1 MAFFCPSQL
10 TLKRKVLHSK
20 TPYPPDVYRPSTSL
34 EQNGTVR
41 LEVTKSALKNGSTP
55 NHKHEKRN
63 VRISESGFKHET
75 LIERKIRA
83 ATLAKP
89 ANIRVKVTKSYDPV
103 DKEELKVRK
112 GHYVKILYQQ
122 NDWVYVIDSS
132 GSEGFIPLCYCSTTN
147 VSTDSKSST
156 SGYEDSFEDSEDGV
170 ADRTAVAVYNESL
183 TSCDS
188 HNSKSMTYFPKRA
201 YGPQLTVLYDYT
213 AHDEND
219 LSVCRGEFV
228 MLLNDQDQDW
238 LWVSTEDG
246 EEGFVPRS
254 FVVSHVCE
262 ACMQRLSSPNAAS
275 MSSPDLNSSD
285 VTPTSSCSTGKKS
298 KSSYTDVTSSASSE
312 KTYTLK
318 GTRLIVL
325 HNFQGKALDDLP
337 VRPGEYVYANLKDQI
352 VPGFIWAYSPNRKKS
367 GFIPEDHVKEPVVT
381 DI

>member
-10 TLKRKVLHSK
+10 MLKKRVQQSRK
-20 TPYPPDVYRPSTSL
+20 PYPPDVYRPATSL
-34 EQNGTVR
+34 EQNGTVP
-41 LEVTKSALKNGSTP
+41 LEATKSALKNGSNTS
-55 NHKHEKRN
+55 HRQEKRN
-63 VRISESGFKHET
+63 VRIIESGFQHET

-89 ANIRVKVTKSYDPV
+89 ANIRVKVMKSYDPV
-103 DKEELKVRK
+103 DAEELKVRK

-122 NDWVYVIDSS
+122 NDWAYVVDSS

-170 ADRTAVAVYNESL
+170 GERTAVAVFSETI
-183 TSCDS
+183 TSHDS
-188 HNSKSMTYFPKRA
+188 HNSQSMTYFPKRA

-262 ACMQRLSSPNAAS
+262 
-275 MSSPDLNSSD
+275 
-285 VTPTSSCSTGKKS
+285 GK
-298 KSSYTDVTSSASSE
+298 
-312 KTYTLK
+312 
-318 GTRLIVL
+318 
-325 HNFQGKALDDLP
+325 
-337 VRPGEYVYANLKDQI
+337 
-352 VPGFIWAYSPNRKKS
+352 
-367 GFIPEDHVKEPVVT
+367 
-381 DI
+381 